1 MGGLSGAGS
10 RSSPFLSK
18 VWGVGFACSVIPLE
32 CVGACEISFTEG
44 WFIVGRR
51 DARCLACPLSG
62 IPQLR

>member
-18 VWGVGFACSVIPLE
+18 VWGVGFCLQCNAE